1 MTCNRADPA
10 RSKSSTLLYRQFSAL
25 PISMLPAKKLRLGSV
40 SGAFISCIAKS
51 STWVNWPDN
60 LPAVIL
66 QRSAPVLV
74 LRLRLR
80 VHQLDAP
87 WHGLCGHSL

>member
-1 MTCNRADPA
+1 MTCKRADPA
-10 RSKSSTLLYRQFSAL
+10 RSKSSTLSDHRFRRYYFL
-25 PISMLPAKKLRLGSV
+25 PI
-40 SGAFISCIAKS
+40 ISCIAKS
-51 STWVNWPDN
+51 TTWVNRPDD

-80 VHQLDAP
+80 VHPPDAH